1 MKDFNFK
8 NKNILVTGSSSGI
21 GFFIAKDFIDC
32 GGNVILNGRNNSKLI
47 KAKKLLG
54 ASEYVKSDLSK
65 YDKRKYLIKEIK
77 KRKLNIDILV
87 CNVGM
92 SSPPKYGLKSNTS
105 WINSLE
111 ANFLS
116 ASHLVSLMSDKVLNK
131 GSSVICISSICSIRS
146 LGCPITYACAKSAL
160 NTFVE
165 QEAIRLAKKN
175 IRINTVIP
183 GNILFDGSVWQK
195 KIKLNKI
202 SIREMIE
209 KKVPMKRFGTPQEV
223 SNAVLF
229 LASDLSSFTTG
240 SKILVD
246 GGQTL

>member
-1 MKDFNFK
+1 MKNFNFK

-54 ASEYVKSDLSK
+54 ASDYVKSDLSK
-65 YDKRKYLIKEIK
+65 YDKRKYLTKEIK

-92 SSPPKYGLKSNTS
+92 SSPSKYGLKSNIS

-116 ASHLVSLMSDKVLNK
+116 TQ
-131 GSSVICISSICSIRS
+131 ISFIDV
-146 LGCPITYACAKSAL
+146 G
-160 NTFVE
+160 
-165 QEAIRLAKKN
+165 
-175 IRINTVIP
+175 
-183 GNILFDGSVWQK
+183 
-195 KIKLNKI
+195 
-202 SIREMIE
+202 
-209 KKVPMKRFGTPQEV
+209 
-223 SNAVLF
+223 
-229 LASDLSSFTTG
+229 
-240 SKILVD
+240 
-246 GGQTL
+246 